1 VEQKRL
7 KALITEDLEFGE
19 GYLARELNRLLHSC
33 EHPGFTLGQVAYWL
47 GNHYHSGQHSK
58 GYQLLCCG
66 YKPSLNESVES
77 LIEIDY
83 EFEAVYNYLNSW
95 VATGKLHL

>member
-1 VEQKRL
+1 MTK
-7 KALITEDLEFGE
+7 G
-19 GYLARELNRLLHSC
+19 LNRLLKNC
-33 EHPGFTLGQVAYWL
+33 EYPGFTLNQVAYWL
-47 GNHYHSGQHSK
+47 GNLNHSGQYSK
-58 GYQLLCCG
+58 GYKLLCCG